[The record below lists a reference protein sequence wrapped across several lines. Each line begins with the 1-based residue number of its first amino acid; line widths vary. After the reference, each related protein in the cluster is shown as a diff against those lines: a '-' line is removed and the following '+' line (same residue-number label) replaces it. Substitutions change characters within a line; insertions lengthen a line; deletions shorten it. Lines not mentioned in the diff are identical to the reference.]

1 MATAHSSLL
10 LDSPF
15 EQELLTCIPALRPY
29 ARKLTG
35 NTFAADDLIQDT
47 LLKAIEK
54 NRLWQR
60 GTNLKAWL
68 KTIMRNR
75 FIETCRKHQPSY
87 VQDVADVAPSA
98 ATAVESGGQMLQVE
112 LQETYLAIDR
122 LADKYREVLTAITL
136 DGASYQEV
144 SDDLGIPV
152 GTVRSRLSRARSAL
166 RYDLYSDRGA
176 AAHNRAA

>member
-1 MATAHSSLL
+1 AT
-10 LDSPF
+10 
-15 EQELLTCIPALRPY
+15 IPALKPY
-29 ARKLTG
+29 ARKLAG
-35 NTFAADDLIQDT
+35 NPSAADDLVQDT

-87 VQDVADVAPSA
+87 VADVAEVAPA
-98 ATAVESGGQMLQVE
+98 ATAGAETQSVQIE
-112 LQETYLAIDR
+112 LQETRLAIDR
-122 LADKYREVLTAITL
+122 LAGRYRDVLTAITL

-144 SDDLGIPV
+144 SDELGIPV
-152 GTVRSRLSRARSAL
+152 GTVRSRLSRARTAL
-166 RYDLYSDRGA
+166 RGDLQSDRA
-176 AAHNRAA
+176 Y